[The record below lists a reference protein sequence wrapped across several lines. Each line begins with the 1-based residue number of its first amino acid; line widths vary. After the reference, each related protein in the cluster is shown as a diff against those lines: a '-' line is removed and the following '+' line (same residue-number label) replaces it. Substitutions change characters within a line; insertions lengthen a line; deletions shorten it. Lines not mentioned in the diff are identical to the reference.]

1 MIKTIL
7 KDSFVY
13 GMLNAVN
20 KFFTFLIFFIFVNYF
35 SKESIAILD
44 MLIVFYSMLAIFV
57 SMQLES
63 SFARFYFNEKENNEH
78 FDHLKTIAYLM
89 GVFALVYSVPSY
101 FVFNMLF
108 ANYCI
113 DSFSYIFPIIFFTV
127 VLINVTN
134 LVNLHFRYNYERNN
148 FIISSSLFPIT
159 YLVII
164 GVYLLAHESINF
176 FIVFVAQ
183 AIGQLIVLLFQFM
196 IVGKKLFGASFQS
209 KNLRSIFKFSLP
221 MFPMFFLIFANDKA
235 VIYILREFIPLEL
248 LADFSVA
255 TKFLAFLSL
264 FFFALRM
271 ALEPKVNRF
280 VSFPNDDRRSEYIK
294 YINIYIVY
302 SLILLGIYMI
312 VVPLVQ
318 QCFFPK
324 FTNAYKWSVV
334 LAISLILLYMGAY
347 MTPGFSIRKR
357 MDLKLLIVM
366 PQVAFNFVGFYF
378 VLKNGYDVV
387 FALKYL
393 VLVNYI
399 FLLVQHY
406 CSNRLYKVSS
416 EYLKATVLFSLVFI
430 V

>member
-1 MIKTIL
+1 MIMIY
-7 KDSFVY
+7 SSIIS
-13 GMLNAVN
+13 
-20 KFFTFLIFFIFVNYF
+20 IFF
-35 SKESIAILD
+35 
-44 MLIVFYSMLAIFV
+44 

-63 SFARFYFNEKENNEH
+63 SFARFYFNAKENNEH

-101 FVFNMLF
+101 FAFNFLF
-108 ANYCI
+108 ANYFI
-113 DSFSYIFPIIFFTV
+113 DSFSYIFPIICFTAF
-127 VLINVTN
+127 LLNVTS
-134 LVNLHFRYNYERNN
+134 LVNLHFRYNYERRN
-148 FIISSSLFPIT
+148 FVISSLLFPIT

-164 GVYLLAHESINF
+164 GVYLLVHESINF

-183 AIGQLIVLLFQFM
+183 GIGQLIVLLFQIM
-196 IVGKKLFGASFQS
+196 LVGKKLLVASFQS
-209 KNLRSIFKFSLP
+209 KNLKSIFKFSIP
-221 MFPMFFLIFANDKA
+221 MLPMFFLIFANDKA

-248 LADFSVA
+248 LADFSLA

-264 FFFALRM
+264 FFFALRI

-280 VSFPNDDRRSEYIK
+280 VSFPNDDRRSEYRM
-294 YINIYIVY
+294 YVNIYIGF
-302 SLILLGIYMI
+302 SLVLLVIFML

-318 QCFFPK
+318 QYFFPK
-324 FTNAYKWSVV
+324 FTNAYRWSII

-357 MDLKLLIVM
+357 MDIKLLIVLA
-366 PQVAFNFVGFYF
+366 QVTFNFVGFYF
-378 VLKNGYDVV
+378 VLKNGYDVF

-399 FLLVQHY
+399 FLLIQHY
-406 CSNRLYKVSS
+406 FSNKLYKVSN
-416 EYLKATVLFSLVFI
+416 EYLKATALFSLVFI